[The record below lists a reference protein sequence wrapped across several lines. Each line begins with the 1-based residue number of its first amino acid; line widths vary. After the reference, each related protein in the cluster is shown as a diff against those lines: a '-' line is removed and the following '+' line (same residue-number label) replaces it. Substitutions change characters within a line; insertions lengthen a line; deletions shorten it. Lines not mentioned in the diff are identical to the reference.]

1 MRVITNF
8 LGWTRFVIVFASMV
22 PFTAVF
28 LLVQV
33 VLWLFRARKVNRLFA
48 YYTLSWISRCLVR
61 GQGVS
66 VSVKGLEHIPKD
78 QGVVF
83 MVNHQEFS
91 DILLCYGYLKT
102 PMAMVAK
109 KELGYIPGLSMY
121 MRSLECYMLDRK
133 NPKQALALFEKA
145 RKRIQEE
152 QYSALIYPEGTRSR
166 GPKNRDFMVGASRIA
181 YLAQASI
188 IPVTISGS
196 WKAGIYIKQIGGK
209 KHIDIV
215 VHPLVD
221 IKDYPNDKKQ
231 ELMAH
236 VQQAVE
242 SGFTDANKA

>member
-1 MRVITNF
+1 MRIITNF
-8 LGWTRFVIVFASMV
+8 LGWTRFVLVFAAMV

-28 LLVQV
+28 LVIQV
-33 VLWLFRARKVNRLFA
+33 IFWMFRARKINRLFA
-48 YYTLSWISRCLVR
+48 YYTLSWISRCLVK

-66 VSVKGLEHIPKD
+66 VSVQGLEHIPRD
-78 QGVVF
+78 RGVVF

-91 DILLCYGYLKT
+91 DILLCYGYLQT

-121 MRSLECYMLDRK
+121 MRSLECYLLDRK

-145 RKRIQEE
+145 KKRIQEE

-215 VHPLVD
+215 VHPLVA
-221 IKDYPNDKKQ
+221 IENYPSDKKQ

-236 VQQAVE
+236 VQQIVE
-242 SGFTDANKA
+242 SGFTDANNI